1 MEHEYQQEDEYVIF
15 HENDPDLDTIKIKLP
30 RLEEWYSDVLKRPV
44 SREEALTFVDGYG
57 LPPEK
62 QKFTHQEMPEKL
74 KLIYE
79 VVFNKK
85 HATNRTRYKEVTDVR
100 LEDLYEE
107 IETNQKY
114 YASEIVW
121 IKTQIKR
128 RYIGYWCFINGK
140 PTYLNGANYFFLNF
154 WPVKNFGKN
163 NNRADYRDYQRQI
176 FHFLMYCYT
185 THEAFYKHRI
195 TYRENGAVK
204 VRYSNRDV
212 RDVVEEMKEM
222 DVEYYVEPNIAISI
236 DMGRRTVHGANFV
249 SGRRIAKTAIS
260 CCFCTWGTLNMPDQ
274 TFIIQAM
281 NEDQAINKI
290 FVKQIQTP
298 VSKLPFF
305 FRPHYRGK
313 LEAKQGLRFQYE
325 GSVAAAARAGMIP
338 EQMECFIT
346 PLTSNEKAA
355 DGEAEIAFVYR
366 DEPAKKTDAKAAD
379 QNIPTWWYNTMKPA
393 IERGRNIRGFCV
405 MPSTVGDMESGGG
418 SQFFEIANES
428 HFSDRNENGTTASGL
443 INFFLPGYYAL
454 EGYIDE
460 YGASVVE
467 DPPEPVMSNDGK
479 WIKEGAKTHLL
490 NQAEYFEKKK
500 QWGNLIKL
508 QQNFPMSWKQAFAVI
523 PKDMGMPIE
532 KMRDRISELKF
543 SKTPLS
549 TKINLK
555 WVGNKFGGDVFIE
568 NDPKGKWTMT
578 FLPPIEQRN
587 LRVVVSAE
595 EGYVPP
601 KEKGLIYAPDPSVMN
616 KFFLAC
622 DPVKFHRR
630 NTVGKKKS
638 NAAAAIFYKR
648 DSQVDPDT
656 KPRNE
661 WVSNDWVM
669 IYNHPVDDKEE
680 YHEEWLKAAIL
691 FGAYVYPEWPDGE
704 SIVEYFRENGFD
716 GYLLKDVGTDG
727 KQDSRP
733 GVWAGVA
740 EQNEMAGDIMT
751 FFYNNARYVKIW
763 EILDEWTQMRG
774 IDDLTNHDLCAATGW
789 CMRAIKS
796 RMPDIYKDVYR
807 PIEVTGGFDTYSID

>member
-1 MEHEYQQEDEYVIF
+1 
-15 HENDPDLDTIKIKLP
+15 
-30 RLEEWYSDVLKRPV
+30 
-44 SREEALTFVDGYG
+44 
-57 LPPEK
+57 
-62 QKFTHQEMPEKL
+62 
-74 KLIYE
+74 
-79 VVFNKK
+79 
-85 HATNRTRYKEVTDVR
+85 
-100 LEDLYEE
+100 
-107 IETNQKY
+107 
-114 YASEIVW
+114 
-121 IKTQIKR
+121 
-128 RYIGYWCFINGK
+128 
-140 PTYLNGANYFFLNF
+140 
-154 WPVKNFGKN
+154 VKNFGKN
-163 NNRADYRDYQRQI
+163 GNRPDYRDYQRKM
-176 FHFLMYCYT
+176 FHFLMYAYT
-185 THEAFYKHRI
+185 TQEAFYKHKVS
-195 TYRENGAVK
+195 YREDGVVK
-204 VRYSNRDV
+204 TRYSNKDIKDV
-212 RDVVEEMKEM
+212 IEEVKEINS
-222 DVEYYVEPNIAISI
+222 EYYAEPNINITV
-236 DMGRRTVHGANFV
+236 DMGRRTVHGTNFV

-281 NEDQAINKI
+281 NEDQAVDKI

-298 VSKLPFF
+298 ISKLPFF
-305 FRPHYRGK
+305 FRPYYRGR

-325 GSVAAAARAGMIP
+325 GSVASAARAGIIP

-346 PLTSNEKAA
+346 PLPSTEKAA

-393 IERGRNIRGFCV
+393 IERGQNIRGFCI

-418 SQFFEIANES
+418 AQFFDIANDS

-443 INFFLPGYYAL
+443 VNFFLPGYYAV

-460 YGASVVE
+460 YGASVVD
-467 DPPEPVMSNDGK
+467 DPDEPVMSNEGK
-479 WIKEGAKTHLL
+479 WITKGAKTYLL

-500 QWGNLIKL
+500 QWSNLIKL
-508 QQNFPMSWKQAFAVI
+508 QQNFPMTWKQAFAVI

-543 SKTPLS
+543 SKTPI
-549 TKINLK
+549 TTRVNLK
-555 WVGNKFGGDVFIE
+555 WLGEKFGGDVFVE
-568 NDPKGKWTMT
+568 NDPKGKWIMSY
-578 FLPPIEQRN
+578 LPPIDQRN
-587 LRVVVSAE
+587 LRTVVTAE

-601 KEKGLIYAPDPSVMN
+601 KNRGVIYAPDPSVMN

-656 KPRNE
+656 KPRSE
-661 WVSNDWVM
+661 WVSSDWVM
-669 IYNHPVDDKEE
+669 IYNNPVDDKEE

-704 SIVEYFRENGFD
+704 SIVEYFRDNGFD
-716 GYLLKDVGTDG
+716 GYLLKDMGADG

-751 FFYNNARYVKIW
+751 YFHNNAKYVKIW
-763 EILDEWTQMRG
+763 EILEEWTQMRG

-796 RMPDIYKDVYR
+796 RMPDLYKEVYQ
-807 PIEVTGGFDTYSID
+807 PIEVTGSFQSFDVD